1 MLQPT
6 PLADL
11 PPFSDTA
18 AASIRRQLAA
28 RRLCDLGLG
37 ATGRLEA
44 GRLRPVAAPFLP
56 LEFLPGWLPP
66 RLAYVSAA
74 RVPAPS
80 RKWLRSEAASP
91 SPWRDSEGASPPAR
105 TTSRARGH
113 RVLDTCTL
121 AARTHDV

>member
-28 RRLCDLGLG
+28 RRLCDLCVH
-37 ATGRLEA
+37 ATGRLQA

-56 LEFLPGWLPP
+56 LEFLPGCTRPDVDHRAPP
-66 RLAYVSAA
+66 CVHIGVSSLALAVVVGACVD
-74 RVPAPS
+74 RPT
-80 RKWLRSEAASP
+80 RSNVVLLGHQGRTDEA
-91 SPWRDSEGASPPAR
+91 
-105 TTSRARGH
+105 
-113 RVLDTCTL
+113 
-121 AARTHDV
+121 